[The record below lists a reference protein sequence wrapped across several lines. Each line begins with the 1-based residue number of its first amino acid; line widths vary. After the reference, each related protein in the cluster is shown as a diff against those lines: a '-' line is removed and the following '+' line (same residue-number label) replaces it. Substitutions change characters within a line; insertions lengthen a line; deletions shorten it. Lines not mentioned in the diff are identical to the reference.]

1 LPPADALSPEHAHLL
16 ILHPPYRDII
26 RFSEDKAHLS
36 NAGDLESFL
45 DGSESVAQHGFSLLE
60 PGRIA
65 ALMIG
70 HKHTEGMLTPLGFYC
85 MERMQ
90 RLGFRSKAIIVKNIE
105 GNGRG
110 KGRSSNLWCYRALR
124 GGFYIFKREYVMV
137 FRKPES

>member
-26 RFSEDKAHLS
+26 QFSEDKAHLS

-105 GNGRG
+105 GKERG
-110 KGRSSNLWCYRALR
+110 KAWSSNLWCYQALR